1 MTEILLSLLPF
12 GIGLLIFVAVMGG
25 LMLFSNQGEKLLDTL
40 SGNYIEKLKPLF
52 ARLNLRVA
60 PAQFVMI
67 QLGLALVLFTVG
79 LATGPD
85 VLTKLNMGV
94 LLGLIGFWLP
104 QRWLREQEKRR
115 AARFR
120 DQFADAAAL
129 IGNSVRS
136 GLSLLQ
142 AMEVLVREM
151 EDPMAYEVYQV
162 LQQTRVGMPLDTALE
177 QWAERMQNPDLDI
190 FVTAVTIQ
198 RQTGGDLGHVLNTLA
213 GTVRQ
218 RQRIHGQIQSLTA
231 QGRLGAIVLCG
242 LPIFMG
248 VALYFINPK
257 RMGLMFSEPLGWGM
271 LLLSAVTI
279 SAGYVLVRKIVDID
293 I

>member
-1 MTEILLSLLPF
+1 MNILMMLLPI
-12 GIGLLIFVAVMGG
+12 GIGLLIFVAVTAV
-25 LMLFSNQGEKLLDTL
+25 LLLFSNQGEKLIDTL
-40 SGNYIEKLKPLF
+40 TFNYIDRLKPVF
-52 ARLNLRVA
+52 SRLNLRIA

-67 QLGLALVLFTVG
+67 QLGISLVLFTVG
-79 LATGPD
+79 LATGPN
-85 VLTKLNMGV
+85 VLTKINMGI

-104 QRWLREQEKRR
+104 QRWLKEQEKRR
-115 AARFR
+115 AARFKE
-120 DQFADAAAL
+120 QFADAAAL

-142 AMEVLVREM
+142 ALEVLVREM

-218 RQRIHGQIQSLTA
+218 RQRIQGQIQALTA

-248 VALYFINPK
+248 MALYFINPK

-271 LLLSAVTI
+271 LLLSAITI
-279 SAGYVLVRKIVDID
+279 SAGYFLVRKIVDID

>member
-1 MTEILLSLLPF
+1 MNELLLKLLPI
-12 GIGLLIFVAVMGG
+12 GIGLLIFVAVAGS
-25 LMLFSNQGEKLLDTL
+25 LLLFSNQGEQLIDTL
-40 SGNYIEKLKPLF
+40 TGNYIEKLKPVF
-52 ARLNLRVA
+52 ARLNLRIA
-60 PAQFVMI
+60 PAQFVML
-67 QLGLALVLFTVG
+67 QLGLALVLCTVG

-85 VLTKLNMGV
+85 ILTKLNMGV

-104 QRWLREQEKRR
+104 QRWLKEQEKRR
-115 AARFR
+115 SQRFKE
-120 DQFADAAAL
+120 QFADAAAL

-136 GLSLLQ
+136 GLSLMQ
-142 AMEVLVREM
+142 ALEVLVREM

-162 LQQTRVGMPLDTALE
+162 LQQTRVGLPLDTALE
-177 QWAERMQNPDLDI
+177 QWAERMQNPDLEI

-213 GTVRQ
+213 ATVRQ
-218 RQRIHGQIQSLTA
+218 RQRIQGQIMALTA
-231 QGRLGAIVLCG
+231 QGRMGAIVLCG

-248 VALYFINPK
+248 VVLYFLNPQ
-257 RMGLMFSEPLGWGM
+257 RMGLMFSEPMGWGM

-279 SAGYVLVRKIVDID
+279 SAGYFIVRKIVDID

>member
-1 MTEILLSLLPF
+1 MTEILITLMPF
-12 GIGLLIFVAVMGG
+12 GIGLLIFLAVLGM
-25 LMLFSNQGEKLLDTL
+25 LMLFSNQGEKTIDTL
-40 SGNYIEKLKPLF
+40 SGHYIERLKPVFESLQ
-52 ARLNLRVA
+52 LRIQ

-67 QLGLALVLFTVG
+67 QLGFTLVLFTVG
-79 LATGPD
+79 LVTGPD
-85 VLTKLNMGV
+85 ALTKLSMGV

-104 QRWLREQEKRR
+104 QRWLKEQAKRR
-115 AARFR
+115 SQKFR

-136 GLSLLQ
+136 GLSLPQ
-142 AMEVLVREM
+142 ALEVLVREM
-151 EDPMAYEVYQV
+151 DDPMAYEVYQV
-162 LQQTRVGMPLDTALE
+162 LQQTRVGLPLDTALE
-177 QWAERMQNPDLDI
+177 QWAKKMQNPDLEI

-213 GTVRQ
+213 TTVRE
-218 RQRIHGQIQSLTA
+218 RQKIHGQIMSLTA

-242 LPIFMG
+242 LPVFMG
-248 VALYFINPK
+248 VALYFINPS

-271 LLLSAVTI
+271 LLLSAITI
-279 SAGYVLVRKIVDID
+279 SAGYVIVRKIVDID

>member
-1 MTEILLSLLPF
+1 MNDLLLKLMPI
-12 GIGLLIFVAVMGG
+12 GIGLLIFVAVTGV
-25 LMLFSNQGEKLLDTL
+25 LLLFSNQGEKLIDSLT
-40 SGNYIEKLKPLF
+40 GNYIEKLKPVF
-52 ARLNLRVA
+52 QRLGLRVA

-79 LATGPD
+79 LATGPNL
-85 VLTKLNMGV
+85 LTKLNMGI
-94 LLGLIGFWLP
+94 LLGLVGFWLP
-104 QRWLREQEKRR
+104 QRWLKDQEKRR
-115 AARFR
+115 AARFKE
-120 DQFADAAAL
+120 QFADAAAL

-142 AMEVLVREM
+142 ALEVLVREM

-162 LQQTRVGMPLDTALE
+162 LQQTRVGLPLDTALE
-177 QWAERMQNPDLDI
+177 QWAERMDSPDLEI

-213 GTVRQ
+213 ATVRQ
-218 RQRIHGQIQSLTA
+218 RQKIQGQIMSLTA

-242 LPIFMG
+242 LPVFMG
-248 VALYFINPK
+248 VVLYFINPK
-257 RMGLMFSEPLGWGM
+257 RMGLMFTEPLGLGM
-271 LLLSAVTI
+271 LLLSAITI
-279 SAGYVLVRKIVDID
+279 TAGYFLVRKIVDID

>member
-1 MTEILLSLLPF
+1 MNILIQLLPI
-12 GIGLLIFVAVMGG
+12 GIGVLIFVAVLLL
-25 LMLFSNQGEKLLDTL
+25 LMLFSGQGEKMLDNL
-40 SGNYIEKLKPLF
+40 SGHYLEKLKPTF
-52 ARLNLRVA
+52 TRLQIRIQ
-60 PAQFVMI
+60 PAQFLMI

-79 LATGPD
+79 LITGPD
-85 VLTKLNMGV
+85 VLTKLAMGA

-104 QRWLREQEKRR
+104 QRWLIDQERRR
-115 AARFR
+115 AQKFK

-136 GLSLLQ
+136 GLSLPQ
-142 AMEVLVREM
+142 ALEVLVREM

-162 LQQTRVGMPLDTALE
+162 LQQTRVGVPLDTALE
-177 QWAERMQNPDLDI
+177 NWAERMKNSDLEI

-213 GTVRQ
+213 ATVRQ
-218 RQRIHGQIQSLTA
+218 RQKIQGQIMSLTA
-231 QGRLGAIVLCG
+231 QGRMGAIVLCG
-242 LPIFMG
+242 LPVFMG
-248 VALYFINPK
+248 IVLYFINPN
-257 RMGLMFSEPLGWGM
+257 RMSLMFSEPMGWGM

-279 SAGYVLVRKIVDID
+279 TAGYITVRKIVDID

>member
-1 MTEILLSLLPF
+1 MTGILLSLLPF

-213 GTVRQ
+213 ATVRQ